1 MTSIATA
8 RDDILSLFYSAWNAG
23 PPSQGI
29 AVVYDDTMGST
40 PKDGQPAL
48 PWARAVVK
56 HLNGGQASL
65 ANFNG
70 TSRYRRAGIFTVQVF
85 TPYGGGLSL
94 SDTLVSVI
102 VNAFEGKAST
112 NGVWFRQ
119 VRINEVGQDG
129 LWYQTN
135 VLINFEYD
143 EVK

>member
-1 MTSIATA
+1 MTSITTA
-8 RDDILSLFYSAWNAG
+8 RDDILTLFSTAWNAG

-29 AVVYDDTMGST
+29 AVLYDDSIGIK
-40 PKDGQPAL
+40 PKSGQPLL
-48 PWARAVVK
+48 PWVRAVVR
-56 HLNGGQASL
+56 HLSGGQASL
-65 ANFNG
+65 SNFNG
-70 TSRYRRAGIFTVQVF
+70 VSRYRRSGIFTVQVF

-94 SDTLVSVI
+94 SDSLVSVI

-119 VRINEVGQDG
+119 IRVNEIGQEG
-129 LWYQTN
+129 VWYQTN